1 MFLQYIMQSGNES
14 LIELNESEIEILI
27 NLAET
32 ITINPSEFP
41 ELYNNYCKDLASKV
55 PERIYNK
62 LLHFS
67 TYGSETGFLLIK
79 KFPVYNNELPKTPL
93 GNIYKIGETTI
104 LARIQSIFLSIIGEL
119 IAYEAE
125 GYGRLFQ
132 DVVPIPTM
140 HNMQTSL
147 GSNTELEIHTE
158 QAFSNLKPDVLSLSC
173 LRGDENAF
181 TYILPVQY
189 IINNVSKEEIELLR
203 KPLWTTGVDLSFKL
217 NGNEFIEGD
226 IRGPMSIIQGTPED
240 PFLVFDQ
247 DLMKGITPES
257 QEFIQKL
264 VNIYYKE
271 RIEYNLK
278 PGDIIFIDNNRAVH
292 GRSAFFP
299 LFDGQDRFLVRC
311 FAVFDYEK
319 SNYARNG
326 RIVSA
331 IYS

>member
-1 MFLQYIMQSGNES
+1 MQSGNES
-14 LIELNESEIEILI
+14 IIELNETEIEILI
-27 NLAET
+27 NLAKT
-32 ITINPSEFP
+32 ITISPSEYP
-41 ELYNNYCKDLASKV
+41 ELYNNQCKALASKV
-55 PERIYNK
+55 PERIYHK
-62 LLHFS
+62 LLHFR
-67 TYGSETGFLLIK
+67 TYGSHTGFLLIK
-79 KFPVYNNELPKTPL
+79 NFPLHNNELPTTPL
-93 GNIYKIGETTI
+93 GNHYKIGETTI

-140 HNMQTSL
+140 HNKQTSL

-173 LRGDENAF
+173 LRGDKNAF

-189 IINNVSKEEIELLR
+189 IINNLSKEEIELLR
-203 KPLWTTGVDLSFKL
+203 KPLWKTGVDLSFKL
-217 NGNEFIEGD
+217 HGNEFIEGD
-226 IRGPMSIIQGTPED
+226 IRGPIPIIQGTPED

-247 DLMKGITPES
+247 DLMTGITYES
-257 QEFIQKL
+257 QELIQKI

-278 PGDIIFIDNNRAVH
+278 SGDIIYIDNNRAVH

-299 LFDGQDRFLVRC
+299 LFNGEDRFLVRC

-326 RIVSA
+326 TRVVSA